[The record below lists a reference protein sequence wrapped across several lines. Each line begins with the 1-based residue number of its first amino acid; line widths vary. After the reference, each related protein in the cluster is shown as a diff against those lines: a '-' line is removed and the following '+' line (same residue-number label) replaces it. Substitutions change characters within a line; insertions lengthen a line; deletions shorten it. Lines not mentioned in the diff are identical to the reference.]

1 MRARRR
7 REKNGRDT
15 HVGKEGKRIVEFV
28 GLVYMCEVRGQ
39 NRTKK
44 KTNETHRGHE
54 RGHVPMDISI

>member
-1 MRARRR
+1 MRASKR

-15 HVGKEGKRIVEFV
+15 HVGKVGKRIVEFV

-44 KTNETHRGHE
+44 GQTR
-54 RGHVPMDISI
+54 SIEDMEGVMSLWI